1 MVPSQGSFVAMEF
14 LTHSLLLFSCILIA
28 QIGNIHLSSC
38 LLYLSF
44 ASCPR
49 LPFFLSAMSKR
60 CFSLIL
66 ISIISIPSQC
76 FRQSN
81 FILHRLCCYFYTIVN
96 NTNRDSQQFWI
107 QIVLT
112 LLPLHGKFVGGH
124 LPLTRLCGIQ
134 SNPSWELIAGYTKP
148 LIDYRECTSF

>member
-28 QIGNIHLSSC
+28 QIGNIHVSSC

-81 FILHRLCCYFYTIVN
+81 FILQHLCYYFYRKQYKPRFATIL
-96 NTNRDSQQFWI
+96 NTNCTYSSSSSR
-107 QIVLT
+107 QI
-112 LLPLHGKFVGGH
+112 
-124 LPLTRLCGIQ
+124 CGWA
-134 SNPSWELIAGYTKP
+134 S
-148 LIDYRECTSF
+148 SFNSAVWHSK